1 MWCVGGLQVHRT
13 RSRRLVYKEVVKTRL
28 NYKRSYF
35 WSFGNPACGDS
46 TGSNWIEKD
55 QFSNFLTMAKTIN
68 TELFIKVWQEQRC
81 LGDFSSLIYTNGYE
95 KAKRR
100 YELAESS
107 VTCGQK
113 PYC

>member
-1 MWCVGGLQVHRT
+1 
-13 RSRRLVYKEVVKTRL
+13 
-28 NYKRSYF
+28 
-35 WSFGNPACGDS
+35 
-46 TGSNWIEKD
+46 
-55 QFSNFLTMAKTIN
+55 MAKTIN